1 MRARARIYLL
11 AVLSTAVAL
20 AVPAS
25 ASAYFVHIVAPGETL
40 TSIAAADGLTVAQL
54 ALANGVSTQA
64 ELISGQPLQI
74 PPQDAGDESA
84 ATSESA
90 TSGTEPSAPTTSAS
104 TGGYVVALGDTLS
117 AIAANDGTTVAALA
131 ALNGLDPDGVLLAG
145 TTLQLPAA
153 GSTTVYAS
161 TPTSSASS
169 TDTTAESQPV
179 GASSE
184 YGTSDGGPYPTEQ
197 TVSASDVADIASGNG
212 VPPALADA
220 IGWQESGFNNDEV
233 SNTGAVGV
241 MQIEPGTWDWIQ
253 STLAGDTLAPASA
266 QDNVRGGVLLLHS
279 LLDATGGSDTMA
291 AASYYQG
298 LSSVQQYGMFSDT
311 QQYVNDVMS
320 LEQQYGGG

>member
-1 MRARARIYLL
+1 ML

-20 AVPAS
+20 VVPAS

-40 TSIAAADGLTVAQL
+40 TSVAAADGLTVAQL

-90 TSGTEPSAPTTSAS
+90 TSGSEPSAPTTSAS
-104 TGGYVVALGDTLS
+104 TGGYVVAPGDTLS

-131 ALNGLDPDGVLLAG
+131 ALNGLDPAGVLPAG

-179 GASSE
+179 GASSQ
-184 YGTSDGGPYPTEQ
+184 YGTGGGPYPTEQ
-197 TVSASDVADIASGNG
+197 TVSASDVAGIASGNG

-233 SNTGAVGV
+233 SSTGAVGV

-279 LLDATGGSDTMA
+279 LLDATGGSDAMA

-298 LSSVQQYGMFSDT
+298 LSSVQRYGMFSDT